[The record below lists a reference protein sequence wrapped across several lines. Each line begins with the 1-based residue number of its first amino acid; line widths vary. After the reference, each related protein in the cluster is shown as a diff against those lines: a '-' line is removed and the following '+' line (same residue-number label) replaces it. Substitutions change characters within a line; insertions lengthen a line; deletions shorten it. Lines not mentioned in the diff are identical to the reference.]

1 MLAERFRCDNEGR
14 EDCMPRSKEKT
25 VGGKFP
31 YADILAEHDPEL
43 IAGFAKGLAVIEVFD
58 EQNQK
63 LTISQVSER
72 IGLER
77 ATARR
82 CLLTLTR
89 LGYAEYDGKFFTLT
103 PRMLRLGYAFL
114 SSTPF
119 ISIVQ
124 PFLEEL
130 SQKTGE
136 SCAVAKLDGT
146 EIVYLARA
154 SNQSRIMTVS
164 RNVGGRLPAYGAS
177 LARVILASWPADD
190 ARALLESAPRPKL
203 TANTIVGIEELM
215 DELAQVRQQGY
226 SINDQETAIGL
237 RSIAVPLVNGT
248 GKVIAGL
255 NIGVQTDQV
264 STDKML
270 TFLPDMQAVQIR
282 LRQLI
287 G

>member
-1 MLAERFRCDNEGR
+1 
-14 EDCMPRSKEKT
+14 MPRSSGKT
-25 VGGKFP
+25 MKGTFP
-31 YADILAEHDPEL
+31 YAAILAEQDPEL
-43 IAGFAKGLAVIEVFD
+43 LAGFAKGLAVIEVFD

-82 CLLTLTR
+82 CLITLTR
-89 LGYAEYDGKFFTLT
+89 LGYAEYDGKFYTLT
-103 PRMLRLGYAFL
+103 PRMLRLGYAYL

-119 ISIVQ
+119 INIVQ

-136 SCAVAKLDGT
+136 SCAVAKLDGS

-154 SNQSRIMTVS
+154 SNVSRIMTVS

-177 LARVILASWPADD
+177 LGRVILAAWPADE
-190 ARALLESAPRPKL
+190 ARGLLERSERPRVTP
-203 TANTIVGIEELM
+203 NTIVDVDDLMAELVR
-215 DELAQVRQQGY
+215 VRQQGY

-237 RSIAVPLVNGT
+237 RSIAVPLVNGA
-248 GKVIAGL
+248 GRVIAGL
-255 NIGVQTDQV
+255 NIGVQADQV
-264 STDKML
+264 SVEKL
-270 TFLPDMQAVQIR
+270 LSFLPDMQAVQLR

>member
-1 MLAERFRCDNEGR
+1 
-14 EDCMPRSKEKT
+14 MPRTSAKSPKAR
-25 VGGKFP
+25 FP

-43 IAGFAKGLAVIEVFD
+43 LAGFAKGLAVIEVFD
-58 EQNQK
+58 EENQK

-89 LGYAEYDGKFFTLT
+89 LGYAEYDGKFYTLT
-103 PRMLRLGYAFL
+103 PRMLRLGYAYL

-130 SQKTGE
+130 SEKIGE
-136 SCAVAKLDGT
+136 SCAVAKLDGN

-154 SNQSRIMTVS
+154 TSKARAMTLS
-164 RNVGGRLPAYGAS
+164 RNVGGRLPAYAAS
-177 LARVILASWPADD
+177 LGRVVLANWPQDEARK
-190 ARALLESAPRPKL
+190 LLEASERVKMTPH
-203 TANTIVGIEELM
+203 TIVDIDELM
-215 DELAQVRQQGY
+215 AELERVRQQGY
-226 SINDQETAIGL
+226 SINDQETAVGL
-237 RSIAVPLVNGT
+237 CSIAVPLVNGT

-255 NIGVQTDQV
+255 NVGVQADQV
-264 STDKML
+264 SVDKL
-270 TFLPDMQAVQIR
+270 ISFLPDMNAIQQR
-282 LRQLI
+282 LRKLI